1 MESEGLTRALM
12 RPAAYPHPVSKV
24 TLIETHISRV
34 FLAGAFAYKV
44 RKPVCLDF
52 VDFRSLAAR
61 RADCETELRL
71 NRRLAAALY
80 LGVVPVTAADPAAT
94 EGGPPTVM
102 VGGAGPA
109 LEYAVKMRR
118 FRQRDVLAAMAEA
131 DQLTGAQV
139 EALGRQLAAFHR
151 AAPAAAGAGGHGT
164 PAQIAAVMEQALAG
178 LAALATDA
186 GMTAQV
192 AALLRARAASLGAAF
207 GKRLASGHVREC
219 HGDLHLGN
227 IALIDGVPTPFDC
240 LEFDAGLRWIDTI
253 SDVAFLFMD
262 LQHHGRQDLAYHLLN
277 TYLECSGD
285 YAGLAVLP
293 FYTAMRAVVRAR
305 VLLERA
311 RQRSLAGTVSAEA
324 MARTRLL
331 CKDLLG
337 LASAAL
343 TRRPG
348 AITIMH
354 GLSGSGKST
363 VSRRLALAGAMVR
376 VRSDAERQRAAHGP
390 GLHLY
395 APDQTARV
403 YRRMLAICRLGSG
416 AGFPMIA
423 DATFLARR
431 QRQRFAALAARRGVP
446 FSIVDCEA
454 DVAVLRER
462 IAARARQGGDPSEAT
477 LDVLE
482 GQRRAQEPLAS
493 DEWRHVVR
501 VDALPAPGSRCG
513 QNGSG

>member
-1 MESEGLTRALM
+1 MEAEGLARALM
-12 RPAAYPHPVSKV
+12 RPAAYPHPVDKV
-24 TLIETHISRV
+24 TLIETHISQV

-61 RADCETELRL
+61 RADCDTELRL

-80 LGVVPVTAADPAAT
+80 LGVVPITAGPGPREVT
-94 EGGPPTVM
+94 
-102 VGGAGPA
+102 VGGDGPA

-118 FRQRDVLAAMAEA
+118 FRQRDLLATLAEA
-131 DQLTGAQV
+131 EQLSGPQLET
-139 EALGRQLAAFHR
+139 LGRDLAAFHQ
-151 AAPAAAGAGGHGT
+151 AAPAAAPDSGHGT
-164 PAQIAAVMEQALAG
+164 PAQIAAVMEQVLAG
-178 LAALATDA
+178 LAALAPEDA
-186 GMTAQV
+186 MTAQV
-192 AALLRARAASLGAAF
+192 AALLRERAAALRPAF

-227 IALIDGVPTPFDC
+227 VALIDEVPTPFDC
-240 LEFDAGLRWIDTI
+240 LEFDAGLRWIDTA
-253 SDVAFLFMD
+253 SDIAFLFMD
-262 LQHHGRQDLAYHLLN
+262 LQHHGRQDLAYRLLN

-311 RQRSLAGTVSAEA
+311 RQRGAAGTISAEET
-324 MARTRLL
+324 ARTRLL

-337 LASAAL
+337 LASATL

-376 VRSDAERQRAAHGP
+376 VRSDIERKRAAHGAGLP
-390 GLHLY
+390 GAGLY
-395 APDQTARV
+395 AAGRTARV
-403 YRRMLAICRLGSG
+403 YQHLLAICRLGSA

-423 DATFLARR
+423 DATFLARS
-431 QRQRFAALAARRGVP
+431 QRQRFATLAARRGVP
-446 FSIVDCEA
+446 FSIVDCNA
-454 DVAVLRER
+454 DVAILRAR
-462 IAARARQGGDPSEAT
+462 IAARTRQGGDPSDAT
-477 LDVLE
+477 LAVLE
-482 GQRRAQEPLAS
+482 GQRRAQEPLGS

-501 VDALPAPGSRCG
+501 IGAGTLAG
-513 QNGSG
+513 